1 MMVAP
6 TDRYFPSD
14 PHGLLSGLRLAP
26 LERAMDNATAC
37 GSRKVV
43 VVPNHGRLGNQIFQ
57 FAVCYAIAT
66 EHGLCASPL
75 RAACATRPSHP

>member
-1 MMVAP
+1 MV

-66 EHGLCASPL
+66 EHGLCASQL
-75 RAACATRPSHP
+75 HTACARGPSRP